1 MKPLHLVYTLWVA
14 LALAACS
21 QQPEG
26 PKWAYAIT
34 TPSTESQVNG
44 AVYCDSVRTDGY
56 CINYWRYGRQGRIC
70 GEYSIRPV
78 E

>member
-14 LALAACS
+14 LALGSCS
-21 QQPEG
+21 QEPQG
-26 PKWAYAIT
+26 PKYPYEIFAPNTVANL
-34 TPSTESQVNG
+34 NG
-44 AVYCDSVRTDGY
+44 RVYCDSVRADGY
-56 CINYWRYGRQGRIC
+56 CVDYWREGRQGRIC